1 MSLSKTLSLLL
12 LHLSMNYFHSSFP
25 CWSLHSD
32 RKSSAQ
38 AWNISPFASGPY
50 NFFLLYFSF
59 PFSCIRSFIAPG
71 SLKLIQKGA
80 TGKSKVRHFSS
91 FCPADERIQVS
102 LISAQHRTPWRHQRL
117 WLADLLY
124 NPDLWLWALL
134 CDLVLL
140 SQQHFVCVL
149 MCAWQQMVEAVLPQ
163 ADRQGRGTGLCW
175 LQQTQHLSLFYPVG
189 LSLCLSLPMSSSP
202 RLSVRR
208 MNGWLSLS
216 VSSHTTFSSSVSLF
230 VLSFLWKNVRL
241 VYHTLHPS
249 IHPPLCLSDEY
260 LSFFW
265 PPPPSQSIPLSL
277 PSLCE
282 FVRRLC
288 GTVYLNCEPT
298 CTVYVCL
305 CVFQ

>member
-80 TGKSKVRHFSS
+80 TGKSKVRHFLS

-163 ADRQGRGTGLCW
+163 ADGQGREAVLT
-175 LQQTQHLSLFYPVG
+175 TANTASLSLLPGRSVS
-189 LSLCLSLPMSSSP
+189 LSPYVLFPSPQCQTDEWLAISLSQQPHHFFIIC
-202 RLSVRR
+202 LSVR
-208 MNGWLSLS
+208 
-216 VSSHTTFSSSVSLF
+216 
-230 VLSFLWKNVRL
+230 SFIPLWKNVRL

-265 PPPPSQSIPLSL
+265 PPPPVN
-277 PSLCE
+277 PSLCPYPPC
-282 FVRRLC
+282 VS
-288 GTVYLNCEPT
+288 
-298 CTVYVCL
+298 L
-305 CVFQ
+305 CVVCVALCT

>member
-1 MSLSKTLSLLL
+1 MGFIMWLS
-12 LHLSMNYFHSSFP
+12 
-25 CWSLHSD
+25 
-32 RKSSAQ
+32 A
-38 AWNISPFASGPY
+38 
-50 NFFLLYFSF
+50 
-59 PFSCIRSFIAPG
+59 
-71 SLKLIQKGA
+71 
-80 TGKSKVRHFSS
+80 
-91 FCPADERIQVS
+91 ADVTR
-102 LISAQHRTPWRHQRL
+102 
-117 WLADLLY
+117 
-124 NPDLWLWALL
+124 
-134 CDLVLL
+134 
-140 SQQHFVCVL
+140 QQHFVCVF

-163 ADRQGRGTGLCW
+163 ADGQGRETGLCW

-265 PPPPSQSIPLSL
+265 PPPGQSIPLSL

-282 FVRRLC
+282 FVHRLC
-288 GTVYLNCEPT
+288 GTVYLNCETT
-298 CTVYVCL
+298 CTVCVCL